1 MVHMPLR
8 EKGFRLRHSCNML
21 SGKLVDGVVGKP
33 MVTVP
38 PDRRAVGRLTRR
50 RFLRHCAATPCFV
63 IPIFR
68 NGALGQP
75 VLAPSPWFVD
85 VAAEAGL
92 AGFRDV
98 CGDLAKDYLVE
109 TLGSGVA
116 LFDYNNDGLL
126 DVFFVN
132 GSSFEIL
139 ANPNL
144 PRSSSRLYRNNGDG
158 TFTDVT
164 RESGLINK
172 GWGVGVT
179 VGDYDNDG
187 YRDVFI
193 TNFGTNALF
202 RNNGNGTFTNVTH
215 EAGLE
220 GGNWST
226 GCAWGDFDRDGR
238 LDLYVA
244 RYVDFEK
251 GQIPTPGTNTYCN
264 YRAVPVACGPRGL
277 PGLADLFYHNEG
289 NGKFREVGME
299 TGVRD
304 TIRGYGLGVVWL
316 DYDNDGWP
324 DIFVANDSMPNYL
337 WHNKG
342 NGTFEEVA
350 MESGCA
356 LSNDGRAQ
364 SNMGVA
370 VGDYDNDGWLD
381 LFVTHFSE
389 DYNTLYHNNRGQF
402 EDVTYQAGLGTASY
416 SQLAWGTGFFDFDND
431 GWKELFVANGHI
443 YPQAD
448 RAGNHYFQQNQLFRN
463 LRDGKFSLVPSEESG
478 FVNARSSRG
487 AAFGD
492 LRGDGRMGIA
502 VNNIDDHPF
511 LYEFS
516 RTLSGAWVRFRL
528 VGVQCNRDAIGARVS
543 VTAGGRTQIDEVR
556 SAGSFVSSSDV
567 RVHFG
572 LADAQAIERV
582 QIRWPDGSVEE
593 HSSLVINREY
603 VIRQGEKL

>member
-1 MVHMPLR
+1 MKLEYSKSGGPL
-8 EKGFRLRHSCNML
+8 N
-21 SGKLVDGVVGKP
+21 
-33 MVTVP
+33 
-38 PDRRAVGRLTRR
+38 RRS
-50 RFLRHCAATPCFV
+50 FLRQCASAPCFL
-63 IPIFR
+63 IPLFR
-68 NGALGQP
+68 NGKLGQP

-85 VAAEAGL
+85 IANKAGL
-92 AGFRDV
+92 APFRNV
-98 CGDLAKDYLVE
+98 CGSAAKDYLVE

-126 DVFFVN
+126 DVFLVN

-139 ANPNL
+139 GNPNL
-144 PRSSSRLYRNNGDG
+144 PRSSSRLFRNNGDG

-164 RESGLINK
+164 KESGLINE

-202 RNNGNGTFTNVTH
+202 HNNGNGTFTNVTK
-215 EAGLE
+215 EAGVE

-226 GCAWGDFDRDGR
+226 GCAWGDYDRDGR

-251 GQIPTPGTNTYCN
+251 GRIPTPGANTYCN
-264 YRAVPVACGPRGL
+264 YRGVPVACGPRGL
-277 PGLADLFYHNEG
+277 PGLPDLLYHNEG
-289 NGKFREVGME
+289 NGKFREVNAD

-304 TIRGYGLGVVWL
+304 TIRGYGLGVVWF
-316 DYDNDGWP
+316 DFDNDGWP
-324 DIFVANDSMPNYL
+324 DIFVANDSMPNFL
-337 WHNKG
+337 WHNKR

-350 MESGCA
+350 IEAGCA
-356 LSNDGRAQ
+356 LSGDGRAQ
-364 SNMGVA
+364 SNMGIA

-389 DYNTLYHNNRGQF
+389 DYNTLYHNGHGQF
-402 EDVTYQAGLGTASY
+402 EDVTYRAGLGTVSY
-416 SQLAWGTGFFDFDND
+416 RQLAWGGGFVDFDND

-448 RAGNHYFQQNQLFRN
+448 QAGNSYLQESQFFRN
-463 LRDGKFSLVPSEESG
+463 LHDGRFSLVPRQESG

-492 LRGDGRMGIA
+492 LLGDGRMDIV
-502 VNNIDDHPF
+502 VNNIDSEPF
-511 LYEFS
+511 LYEFAKA
-516 RTLSGAWVRFRL
+516 RSGRWVRFEL
-528 VGVQCNRDAIGARVS
+528 VGVKCNRDAIGARVS
-543 VTAGGRTQIDEVR
+543 VTTGGLTQIDEVR
-556 SAGSFVSSSDV
+556 SSDSYVSSSDV
-567 RVHFG
+567 RLHFG
-572 LADAQAIERV
+572 VADAQVIEKM
-582 QIRWPDGSVEE
+582 QIRWPDGTVEE
-593 HSSLVINREY
+593 HAGLASNREY
-603 VIRQGEKL
+603 VIRQGEKS